1 MATYAKPQK
10 INECREKITQIVEGY
25 YEERENIIPNS
36 GQLKFLKGLMIRH
49 LAVSTNEKGAKGGL
63 GKYLKERILNDKE
76 EVLSFFDREKNVE
89 AFKQSIYCEDS
100 YFLDNSK
107 VEYGFPPFLLLDKAH
122 KEMERAF
129 LEYLYAEKNTDSK
142 TDWKDEEEEFSYKS
156 GKYMD
161 FLYSV
166 TIFEIFL
173 REYYAKIIQKKTQ
186 DENTLLMQ
194 EKVDR
199 VNQYK
204 EMINECKDD
213 KESKEL
219 AKELATELAEYMNIL
234 NEGYCEKGF
243 YVTQEDYVVS
253 LQSHLYAMLRIV
265 VLVEFLNINLA
276 TTFEMDEWK
285 YAFPEAV
292 IWNHLIENMNMD
304 EALDWRLY
312 FNIQGEVS
320 KEDQNSDPE
329 SNDSLDLFGV
339 EPVKPKKNLRTLY
352 GELVNFYMKN
362 SIYNHLEENVKNV
375 MCNDLEDKKKKEKFE
390 NLKDDTNKIAV
401 DYLNDEVAQNKVKE
415 EYEEVE
421 AFCKTFVLL
430 HKYFERLNG
439 YEKFH
444 DYTNPELQDYQK
456 DMRDFVDEF
465 SFPIWL
471 TVREI
476 MEIQDNT
483 EKKRREKAKSI
494 NREHNDNFGKK

>member
-25 YEERENIIPNS
+25 YEEKENIIPNS
-36 GQLKFLKGLMIRH
+36 GQLKFLKSLMIRH

-76 EVLSFFDREKNVE
+76 DVLSFFDREKNIE
-89 AFKQSIYCEDS
+89 AFKQSIYCDDP

-122 KEMERAF
+122 IEMERAF
-129 LEYLYAEKNTDSK
+129 LEYLYAEKNTDNK

-156 GKYMD
+156 RKYME

-173 REYYAKIIQKKTQ
+173 REYYAKVN
-186 DENTLLMQ
+186 ENLLQNENSLSMQ
-194 EKVDR
+194 EKADR
-199 VNQYK
+199 INHYK
-204 EMINECKDD
+204 EMYDGCKDE
-213 KESKEL
+213 KKKKEL
-219 AKELATELAEYMNIL
+219 AIEMANYINTCM
-234 NEGYCEKGF
+234 EGYCEIGF
-243 YVTQEDYVVS
+243 YCAQVKYVVS
-253 LQSHLYAMLRIV
+253 LQNHLYAMLRIV
-265 VLVEFLNINLA
+265 VLIEFLSINI
-276 TTFEMDEWK
+276 TTTYKMDEWE

-304 EALDWRLY
+304 GALDWRLY
-312 FNIQGEVS
+312 LNLQGEVG

-444 DYTNPELQDYQK
+444 DYKNPELRDYQE
-456 DMRDFVDEF
+456 DMQRFVYDF
-465 SFPIWL
+465 SWPIWL

-476 MEIQDNT
+476 IQIQDNT
-483 EKKRREKAKSI
+483 NAKRREKAKSI